1 MKTNL
6 LFILLVVNFLQA
18 QFVPITNGAF
28 NTNLNGWSITGFTTN
43 SSSGTPVLTE
53 HPEYW
58 GISYNTDI
66 GNGSGHL
73 RIDNLTPFSNG
84 QEFILKSPAFHVD
97 ALKSYFLQY
106 DFYHYQFDMMMG
118 GLQPLGDGLIVKIKK
133 VSDDSQVIPS
143 SAGFTG
149 QTNLLNGFDNSLRGV
164 YSFLS
169 SGNYYI
175 EFKGLNS
182 NLANYHFDN
191 VGLVDAFVTKVQSSQ
206 CGTTLS
212 LINNF
217 IVANTVSGAQGYR
230 FKVTNLATNQV
241 QTIDKTFN
249 SFRITDLPNFAYN
262 TSYKIEIALKI
273 NNVWLTYYG
282 LPCTVST
289 PIITTQITS
298 SQCGATVSSF
308 AQSIFA
314 DIVPYATGYQFKITN
329 LTNPAPSQIVNK
341 NLRAFSLSDF
351 TSPTVAYDSNYSV
364 EVAVKNTDGT
374 YLPFGTL
381 CTISTPTFPTTQ
393 LQTSQCNYT
402 VANKNEVIYANA
414 VSGTTLYKFR
424 LTNSTLGYSQ
434 SVDRILRTFTLSQ
447 FTGLQISTT
456 YNVEVSLK
464 IGGVFGPFGPMCTI
478 STPAVLKTTP
488 SDTLAVY
495 SEKLNSTIYPN
506 PFNESFK
513 INLNSDDKND
523 VSIKVY
529 DMMGIIVENKT
540 IKFSEIETFELGN
553 NFKSGIYN
561 VVINQAENSKMIRII
576 KR

>member
-1 MKTNL
+1 MLLNCVLTSFFYNQKMKKMKKITLL
-6 LFILLVVNFLQA
+6 LFLITSMLQA
-18 QFVPITNGAF
+18 QFVPITNGTF
-28 NTNLNGWSITGFTTN
+28 NTTINGWSNTT
-43 SSSGTPVLTE
+43 SGVTAYNNGGQLTL
-53 HPEYW
+53 
-58 GISYNTDI
+58 S
-66 GNGSGHL
+66 GNGNYA
-73 RIDNLTPFSNG
+73 I
-84 QEFILKSPAFHVD
+84 KSPLFNSNANAAYRFT
-97 ALKSYFLQY
+97 YN
-106 DFYHYQFDMMMG
+106 YQDCFFAMG
-118 GLQPLGDGLIVKIKK
+118 GCNPIGFPDVKFYNPNGTLASYTII
-133 VSDDSQVIPS
+133 DSNYTYQ
-143 SAGFTG
+143 
-149 QTNLLNGFDNSLRGV
+149 
-164 YSFLS
+164 LS
-169 SGNYYI
+169 SGFLLIIFQTTGSYYA
-175 EFKGLNS
+175 EFTGKHSNS
-182 NLANYHFDN
+182 NLYYIDN
-191 VGLVDAFVTKVQSSQ
+191 VGFEPAFVTKVQTSQ

-212 LINNF
+212 LINDLV
-217 IVANTVSGAQGYR
+217 IANSFSGAQGYR

-262 TSYKIEIALKI
+262 SSYKIEIALKI

-289 PIITTQITS
+289 PIITKQITS

-314 DIVPYATGYQFKITN
+314 NIIPYATGYQFKITN
-329 LTNPAPSQIVNK
+329 LTNPSPSQIVNK

-402 VANKNEVIYANA
+402 VANKYEVIYANA
-414 VSGTTLYKFR
+414 VASTTLYKFR

-447 FTGLQISTT
+447 FTGLQTSTT

-464 IGGVFGPFGPMCTI
+464 IGGVFGPFGSICTI
-478 STPAVLKTTP
+478 STPAVLKNSP
-488 SDTLAVY
+488 VESIEIA
-495 SEKLNSTIYPN
+495 SEKILVSAYPN
-506 PFNESFK
+506 PFNENFK
-513 INLNSDDKND
+513 LNLDTNNTTD
-523 VSIKVY
+523 VSIKIY
-529 DMMGIIVENKT
+529 DMMGIIIENRS
-540 IKFSEIETFELGN
+540 IKLSEIETLELGN
-553 NFKSGIYN
+553 SYKTGIYN
-561 VVINQAENSKMIRII
+561 VIVNQAENSKIIRII